1 MRHCRAVAALAE
13 KIAAECNRAGAGL
26 DLKLVRAGALLH
38 DMAKAYPD
46 HAGTAARWL
55 SMLGHGAAAR
65 VVADHMDLPEEKLG
79 GLSES
84 LVVYLAD
91 KMTQGEKTV
100 SVEERFEYKRRMF
113 ADQPEALAAV
123 GRRRELARRALAI
136 ARQGGF
142 SDETD

>member
-1 MRHCRAVAALAE
+1 MAALAE